1 MIIIIGNRKF
11 AVTVTPQIT
20 RISLHKLVSVMYKQ
34 TSSICK
40 RKINQSALADV
51 MYFSHHLCAKCYS
64 NYSR

>member
-1 MIIIIGNRKF
+1 MTIIIGNRKY
-11 AVTVTPQIT
+11 AMTVTPQIT
-20 RISLHKLVSVMYKQ
+20 RTSLHKLVSVMYKQ

-51 MYFSHHLCAKCYS
+51 MSFSHHLCARYYS